1 MMRPRLGK
9 MVGEHCE
16 EEDMDLKG
24 QVREALGVLVA
35 KLQYGEEG
43 NEEIIEGRDGRGVG
57 GGGAYE
63 GEGGQVKCGG
73 GVGVG
78 G

>member
-1 MMRPRLGK
+1 
-9 MVGEHCE
+9 
-16 EEDMDLKG
+16 
-24 QVREALGVLVA
+24 VREALGVLVA

-63 GEGGQVKCGG
+63 GEGAQGKCRG